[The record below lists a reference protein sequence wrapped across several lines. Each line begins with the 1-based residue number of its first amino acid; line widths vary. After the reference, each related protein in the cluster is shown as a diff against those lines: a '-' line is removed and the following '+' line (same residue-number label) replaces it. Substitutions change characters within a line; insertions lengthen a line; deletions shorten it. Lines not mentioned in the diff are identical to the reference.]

1 MLAGCA
7 SVPYADPRDPFE
19 SLNRGV
25 ARFNDGFDKS
35 LLKPVAS
42 SYEHHVPAPV
52 RQGVSNF
59 FGNLGDA
66 WSAVN
71 SALQLKAPEAAQSV
85 WRVAVNTVFGI
96 GGLLDIASEAGIER
110 HKQDFGSTLAHWGV
124 PAGPYLVLPFFGPS
138 TMRDTAGL
146 PVDWLGDPVRYI
158 NPVAARNST
167 YSLDAVDTRALL
179 LPLGAIVDGSALEG
193 TRSCA
198 MRTCSIA
205 RRSFPRNPTA
215 IRGSPTKPRRN
226 TAPACLRT
234 LAGSLALGCSSNR
247 Y

>member
-1 MLAGCA
+1 MLAGFLLLLAGCT
-7 SVPYADPRDPFE
+7 SVPHADPRDPFE

-35 LLKPVAS
+35 LLKPVAA

-52 RQGVSNF
+52 RRGVSNF

-85 WRVAVNTVFGI
+85 LRVAVNTVFGI
-96 GGLLDIASEAGIER
+96 GGLLDVAGEAGFDR

-124 PAGPYLVLPFFGPS
+124 PAGPYLVLPLLGPS

-146 PVDWLGDPVRYI
+146 PLDWIG
-158 NPVAARNST
+158 NPVLLVSPVVARNSMYT
-167 YSLDAVDTRALL
+167 LDAVETRALL
-179 LPLGAIVDGSALEG
+179 LPLSAILDDSALDRYTFVRDVYLQHREAQL
-193 TRSCA
+193 T
-198 MRTCSIA
+198 
-205 RRSFPRNPTA
+205 
-215 IRGSPTKPRRN
+215 
-226 TAPACLRT
+226 
-234 LAGSLALGCSSNR
+234 AGSDSDQEITD
-247 Y
+247 